1 MLSSSMFWF
10 VSFDTTEADFLR
22 YIPWTD
28 EAQEVTACGIP
39 IAYNASKE
47 WVGKKVVLFSV
58 PGAFTP
64 TCSERHLPGYIERL
78 SDLKAKGVDI
88 VAVVASNDPF
98 VMSAWG
104 KANGIKDEIVR
115 LIPCNSNIHT
125 N

>member
-1 MLSSSMFWF
+1 MLSSCMFWF
-10 VSFDTTEADFLR
+10 ISTGTTEIDFFR

-28 EAQEVTACGIP
+28 EAQEVTSCGIP

-47 WVGKKVVLFSV
+47 WAGKKVVLFSM
-58 PGAFTP
+58 PGAITP
-64 TCSERHLPGYIERL
+64 SCSVRHLPGYIERL

-115 LIPCNSNIHT
+115 LLLCNSDIYT